1 MSEEPMRVAGAG
13 TGEDAARLRPLRG
26 LSCLIL
32 AHDNAAQLLTLVG
45 WLARHGARVLVH
57 IDRHAA
63 EVRDEFAGTM
73 PPGCRLL
80 PAERSHRVRWGGYGM
95 VAATLSLLREA
106 ADDPTLRHVAL
117 LSGAHLPVQ
126 PAERVAEFLFDGREH
141 MDLVFAATEPP
152 DGKSLR
158 RFWYR
163 HLPGRE
169 ERSPLLRWAN
179 RNAWRLGKRDLAREL
194 RGMTPMAG
202 AQWWSLGADCA
213 RHMLRFVDE
222 NPWYAGFFRHSAIP
236 DETFFHTIVGA
247 SPFAR
252 RIGPMP
258 LHQKMAGFSPA
269 LLRAADVPA
278 AIASG
283 LPFARKF
290 DARVDAEAVRSALAA
305 ADGARSP
312 ASVM

>member
-1 MSEEPMRVAGAG
+1 MPALQEIAHQEGVAAP
-13 TGEDAARLRPLRG
+13 RRPLQG
-26 LSCLIL
+26 LSCLVL
-32 AHDNAAQLLTLVG
+32 AHDNAPQLLALAE
-45 WLARHGARVLVH
+45 WLLRHGAGVLVH
-57 IDRHAA
+57 IDRRAA
-63 EVRDEFAGTM
+63 DARAEFARAM
-73 PPGCRLL
+73 PQRCRLL
-80 PAERSHRVRWGGYGM
+80 PPELSQHVLWGGFGM

-106 ADDPTLRHVAL
+106 VNDPALRHVAL
-117 LSGAHLPVQ
+117 ISGSHLPVQ
-126 PAERVAEFLFDGREH
+126 PAARVADFLFDGREH
-141 MDLVFAATEPP
+141 MDLAFAAAEPP

-158 RFWYR
+158 RFWHR

-202 AQWWSLGADCA
+202 AQWWSFTAECA
-213 RHMLRFVDE
+213 RHVVRFADE
-222 NPWYAGFFRHSAIP
+222 NPWYAGFFRHASIP
-236 DETFFHTIVGA
+236 DEAFFHTIVGA

-258 LHQKMAGFSPA
+258 LYQKMRDFSPV
-269 LLRAADVPA
+269 LLRAADVPE

-290 DARVDAEAVRSALAA
+290 DTRADAEAVRLALAA
-305 ADGARSP
+305 AGVVRDP
-312 ASVM
+312 ASVA